1 VDQKNRGDTSMA
13 EADIKKIA
21 TSYAK
26 EIKNKFDIVKIIL
39 FGSQVRGNPHSESD
53 IDIAVVLKDFPNRL
67 DMQIELMRIR
77 RKYDSRIEPHPFRES
92 EFDDTNNLVN
102 EILRYGIPLLN

>member
-1 VDQKNRGDTSMA
+1 MA
-13 EADIKKIA
+13 EADIIKIA

-26 EIKNKFDIVKIIL
+26 EIKNKFDIVKIFL

-53 IDIAVVLKDFPNRL
+53 IDIAVVLKDYPNRL

-92 EFDDTNNLVN
+92 EFDDTNTLVN
-102 EILRYGIPLLN
+102 EILRYGIPLMN